1 MSNRTVDLVDVDAML
16 GRHPALDAGEGT
28 VAEFV
33 AELDR
38 VGVSEAIVGHT
49 LSWLHEPAAGN
60 QRAIEVTA
68 DQPRLRP
75 VWVMLPA
82 STDELPPPAEFA
94 AQARA
99 QGVAAV
105 RAYPGDHGYDLAGA
119 DAGPTLAALADARL
133 PLLVDFLQTSW
144 ATVEAVAHRLPEL
157 SIVVC
162 HCSYRT
168 LRQIAGVLSRTDNVH
183 LCLSNLASHCG
194 LEWLVERFGAG
205 RLLFGTGAP
214 EEDPAEAVTRLL
226 WSELDDDAVAA
237 IGSGN
242 ARRLFSAEVAAR

>member
-1 MSNRTVDLVDVDAML
+1 VSNGAVELVDVDAML
-16 GRHPALDAGEGT
+16 GRHPALDAGRGT
-28 VAEFV
+28 VAEFLT
-33 AELDR
+33 ELDR

-49 LSWLHEPAAGN
+49 VSWLHQPTAGN
-60 QRAIEVTA
+60 RRVVELTA

-75 VWVMLPA
+75 VWVMLPDT
-82 STDELPPPAEFA
+82 TDELPAPAEFVRL
-94 AQARA
+94 ARA
-99 QGVAAV
+99 EGVAAV

-119 DAGPTLAALADARL
+119 DAAATLAALAEARL
-133 PLLVDFLQTSW
+133 PLLVDFPQTSW
-144 ATVEAVAHRLPEL
+144 AAVEAVAHRLPEL